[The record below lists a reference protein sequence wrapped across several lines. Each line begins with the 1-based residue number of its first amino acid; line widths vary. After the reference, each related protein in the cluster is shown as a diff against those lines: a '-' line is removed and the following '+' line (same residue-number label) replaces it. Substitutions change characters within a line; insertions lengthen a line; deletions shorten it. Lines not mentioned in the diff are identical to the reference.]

1 MTAELGRLT
10 AVVIGVS
17 GTGSIVAEQ
26 LARLGFGRVILI
38 DFDKVERKNLNRILN
53 ARLSDADKGRFKV
66 DMFADAIVSYRGPG
80 VAVPVVASVT
90 AREAIE
96 IGATGDVMFGCVDT
110 LDARQ
115 IADLMGASFLTPLV
129 DVGVVIPVR
138 KSGDGVAIGDVCG
151 RVDYVYPGGS
161 TLLDRD
167 VYSPARVRA
176 EYLRRTAPDQH
187 SEEVQA
193 GYIKG
198 LVEEAPAVITLNMRA
213 AAAAVN
219 EYIAR
224 AFPFRLDPNENYART
239 EFSLAACEEDYTSE
253 GDFTVGPND
262 LLARGDLEPLL
273 GLPALKRPR
282 RAAA

>member
-1 MTAELGRLT
+1 
-10 AVVIGVS
+10 
-17 GTGSIVAEQ
+17 
-26 LARLGFGRVILI
+26 
-38 DFDKVERKNLNRILN
+38 
-53 ARLSDADKGRFKV
+53 
-66 DMFADAIVSYRGPG
+66 
-80 VAVPVVASVT
+80 
-90 AREAIE
+90 
-96 IGATGDVMFGCVDT
+96 
-110 LDARQ
+110 
-115 IADLMGASFLTPLV
+115 
-129 DVGVVIPVR
+129 
-138 KSGDGVAIGDVCG
+138 
-151 RVDYVYPGGS
+151 
-161 TLLDRD
+161 
-167 VYSPARVRA
+167 VRA

-187 SEEVQA
+187 REEVQA